1 MKTLRETIA
10 PPGQG
15 GKLGNYCDTPTA
27 IDIRNVFHICHVEGE
42 LGIVTGEPG
51 VGKTSAAQRYVGT
64 AHCAYLITMSPAT
77 SALVPC
83 LTRVGER
90 IGAYPSS
97 VSACAWSDTIRA
109 HLAYEDDLPVL
120 LIDEAQHLADASVEE
135 LRAIFDATGI
145 GIVFI
150 GSRELRER
158 WSGKRWAQL
167 TSRVFQRIDLEGPVP
182 ADIEAICA
190 QAGVEG
196 KRPRELLRRA
206 AAMPGGLRVVQ
217 KVLSVAAKLA
227 GPEQPLKSDHIEAA
241 FRDRETVA

>member
-1 MKTLRETIA
+1 MKTPRETIA

-15 GKLGNYCDTPTA
+15 GKLGDFCDTPTA

-51 VGKTSAAQRYVGT
+51 VGKTSAAQRYV
-64 AHCAYLITMSPAT
+64 AASRCAYLITMSPAT
-77 SALVPC
+77 SALVPS
-83 LTRVGER
+83 LTRVGEG
-90 IGAYPSS
+90 IKAFPSTG
-97 VSACAWSDTIRA
+97 SACAWSDAIRGR
-109 HLAYEDDLPVL
+109 LSYEEDQPVL
-120 LIDEAQHLADASVEE
+120 LIDEAHHLADAAVEE
-135 LRAIFDATGI
+135 LRAIFDATSI

-150 GSRELRER
+150 GSRELREH

-167 TSRVFQRIDLEGPVP
+167 TSRVFQRIDLEGPVA
-182 ADIEAICA
+182 ADIEAICK

-217 KVLSVAAKLA
+217 KILSVAAKLA
-227 GPEQPLKSDHIEAA
+227 GPDQPLKSEHIEAA
-241 FRDRETVA
+241 FRDREAVT